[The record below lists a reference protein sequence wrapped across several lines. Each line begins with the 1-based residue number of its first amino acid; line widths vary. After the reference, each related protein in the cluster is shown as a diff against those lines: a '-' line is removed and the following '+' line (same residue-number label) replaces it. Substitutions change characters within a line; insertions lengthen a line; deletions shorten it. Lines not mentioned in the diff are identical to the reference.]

1 MRRVAVEGKATPR
14 YARLK
19 DAFAG
24 NFDADMECPEVG
36 AALAVYERGELVVD
50 LWAGY
55 KDSRRQ
61 KRWEGD
67 TLVNVMSVSK
77 GVVATC
83 AHLLVDRG
91 LLNLDQAVA
100 YYWPEFAQNGKQ
112 GILVRHLLNHT
123 AGLPYLEMPV
133 PGRAYDWQAMT
144 EALAAS
150 PGRWEP
156 GTVHC
161 YHPMTMGF
169 LVGELVRR
177 LTGVTIGAFI
187 RREIAAPFGIDFF
200 IGLTESELPRVATF
214 IEHPGHEAMS
224 EIKQAPDSP
233 VAKVFGELSPNE
245 DFNSRAWRMSEIP
258 AANGHTSARGI
269 ARLYGALG
277 NGGQL
282 DGQTLLGRD
291 ALVRA
296 TGEQWRGKDDFSGA
310 DFRMSL
316 GFLLSNP
323 PVVPFGPCRASFGH
337 PGTGGSVGFA
347 DPGRRLGVGYVMNDA
362 LPGMGAVR
370 FARLAEALYA

>member
-1 MRRVAVEGKATPR
+1 
-14 YARLK
+14 
-19 DAFAG
+19 
-24 NFDADMECPEVG
+24 
-36 AALAVYERGELVVD
+36 
-50 LWAGY
+50 
-55 KDSRRQ
+55 
-61 KRWEGD
+61 
-67 TLVNVMSVSK
+67 
-77 GVVATC
+77 
-83 AHLLVDRG
+83 
-91 LLNLDQAVA
+91 
-100 YYWPEFAQNGKQ
+100 
-112 GILVRHLLNHT
+112 
-123 AGLPYLEMPV
+123 
-133 PGRAYDWQAMT
+133 
-144 EALAAS
+144 
-150 PGRWEP
+150 
-156 GTVHC
+156 HC

-291 ALVRA
+291 AL
-296 TGEQWRGKDDFSGA
+296 
-310 DFRMSL
+310 
-316 GFLLSNP
+316 
-323 PVVPFGPCRASFGH
+323 
-337 PGTGGSVGFA
+337 
-347 DPGRRLGVGYVMNDA
+347 
-362 LPGMGAVR
+362 
-370 FARLAEALYA
+370 